1 MLTAYGILGEK
12 PQQHMRFTGVSR
24 DNALIKDIMKKFGD
38 RRVTDI
44 KDID

>member
-1 MLTAYGILGEK
+1 LGEK
-12 PQQHMRFTGVSR
+12 PQQHIRFTWVSR

-38 RRVTDI
+38 RHVTDI